1 MSPVAGRRKSWN
13 GGSQLQGVHYPAP
26 LATHEEVVKN
36 AVVFW
41 DTLRRF
47 HFMIN
52 TSKFMVP
59 VIGGKELDLHIL
71 YVEVTRRGG
80 FEKVVAEKKWREVG
94 GVFMF
99 SPTTTSASFV
109 LRKHYSTLLYHYEQ
123 VHYFRTQ
130 GPLSTPTPS
139 GIHLL
144 LTALVFYPLFSTE
157 AIGFCFLYLD
167 CGYHDLFA
175 HKCFLFPV
183 SFCST
188 GFCLYIF
195 SFCFSIFHFISNR
208 SEYAEKPEL
217 ALVEYS
223 PKGKG
228 AKGSKPINGC
238 PLLVT
243 DEGSGT
249 IDGKFDCGYL
259 VTVKFGSETLS
270 GVLYHPNQQTL
281 AGSPNPTSSPE
292 PVNAIVPYTP
302 QRSVR
307 VAGSRRRRRSRRRT
321 DPNYPKPNRSGYNF
335 FFAETHFKLKSLY
348 PNREREFTKM
358 IGESW
363 NKLPAEERLV
373 YQNIGLQDKERYKRE
388 LKEYKESLQLRIQ
401 AGHGN

>member
-1 MSPVAGRRKSWN
+1 MSPVAGRRKPWN

-26 LATHEEVVKN
+26 LATHGEVVKN

-52 TSKFMVP
+52 TTKFMVP

-94 GVFMF
+94 GIFMF

-123 VHYFRTQ
+123 VHFFRTQ

-139 GIHLL
+139 
-144 LTALVFYPLFSTE
+144 
-157 AIGFCFLYLD
+157 
-167 CGYHDLFA
+167 
-175 HKCFLFPV
+175 
-183 SFCST
+183 
-188 GFCLYIF
+188 
-195 SFCFSIFHFISNR
+195 
-208 SEYAEKPEL
+208 EKPEL

-228 AKGSKPINGC
+228 AKGAKGAKGRKPINGC

-243 DEGSGT
+243 DEGTGT

-281 AGSPNPTSSPE
+281 AASPNPTPSPE

-388 LKEYKESLQLRIQ
+388 LKEYKENLQLRIQ

>member
-1 MSPVAGRRKSWN
+1 MSPVAGRRKPWN

-26 LATHEEVVKN
+26 LATHGEVVKN

-52 TSKFMVP
+52 TTKFMVP

-94 GVFMF
+94 GIFMF

-123 VHYFRTQ
+123 VHFFRTQ

-139 GIHLL
+139 
-144 LTALVFYPLFSTE
+144 
-157 AIGFCFLYLD
+157 
-167 CGYHDLFA
+167 
-175 HKCFLFPV
+175 
-183 SFCST
+183 
-188 GFCLYIF
+188 
-195 SFCFSIFHFISNR
+195 
-208 SEYAEKPEL
+208 EKPEL

-228 AKGSKPINGC
+228 AKGAKGRKPINGC

-243 DEGSGT
+243 DEGTGT

-281 AGSPNPTSSPE
+281 AASPNPTPSPE

-388 LKEYKESLQLRIQ
+388 LKEYKENLQLRIQ